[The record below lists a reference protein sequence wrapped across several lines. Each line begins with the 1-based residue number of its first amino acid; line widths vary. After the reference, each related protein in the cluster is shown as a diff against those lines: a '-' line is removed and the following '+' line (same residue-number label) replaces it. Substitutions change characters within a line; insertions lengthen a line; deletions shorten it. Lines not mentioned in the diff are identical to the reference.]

1 MKQFGSREKRVVA
14 TTALVYCTRPT
25 CKSSRVT
32 KQMYS
37 LLLILVVFPI
47 IARFVQLKKQE
58 KIVYEPLPY
67 VFVRLDGG
75 LGN

>member
-1 MKQFGSREKRVVA
+1 
-14 TTALVYCTRPT
+14 
-25 CKSSRVT
+25 
-32 KQMYS
+32 MYS